1 MALGVYQVTE
11 SQLKQNMVS
20 FQERGNQEKKN
31 GVCTFEK
38 YWQVFERSGEIDKTA
53 M

>member
-1 MALGVYQVTE
+1 MGRNSKRKGQFHGTRSVSSHRVQVE
-11 SQLKQNMVS
+11 AEYVS

-38 YWQVFERSGEIDKTA
+38 YW
-53 M
+53 